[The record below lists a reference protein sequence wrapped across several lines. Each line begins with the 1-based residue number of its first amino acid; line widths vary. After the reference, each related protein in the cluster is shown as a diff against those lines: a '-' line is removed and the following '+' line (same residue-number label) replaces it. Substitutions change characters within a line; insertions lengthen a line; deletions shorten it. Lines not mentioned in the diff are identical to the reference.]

1 MALTQQ
7 VIPATG
13 QPQLMVF
20 PDDTPEKDADGL
32 SLAGK
37 PKGMEWVL

>member
-1 MALTQQ
+1 MLFRSI
-7 VIPATG
+7 IPGTG

-37 PKGMEWVL
+37 PKGMEQVL